1 MQAVAEFAKQQRLDT
16 WKRNMLKGGRE
27 ATKWLNNH
35 ANVVSPSLLYDSG
48 GRRVST
54 YGPNDSLEQLK
65 GFWDSIRY
73 RYSNV
78 ALDFALQQWQRE
90 GRRSQLD
97 SFNINAQDL
106 WMSARKSSG
115 SSAGPDGWT
124 GNEVAAWPLRAWQ
137 VYAKLLARW
146 QARRQWPEAW
156 KHVRQVHLP
165 KEMSA
170 EDGGAVHFSNM
181 RPICVQSIL
190 WRVVASSITRH
201 ANVTRWLQQVLPHEA
216 HGGIPG
222 RGIDTAV
229 SSLEEAFQKRSSI
242 LVTMD
247 YSKCFDM
254 VAPRLA
260 LKTLEAAGFPDVWFA
275 MLSHVWLDQ
284 HRWLQL
290 GQNFLPQALQLSQ
303 KVSPR
308 VTPSRL

>member
-1 MQAVAEFAKQQRLDT
+1 MPMLFRL
-16 WKRNMLKGGRE
+16 
-27 ATKWLNNH
+27 
-35 ANVVSPSLLYDSG
+35 LLYDSG

-65 GFWDSIRY
+65 GFWDSIWY

-165 KEMSA
+165 KMSA

-201 ANVTRWLQQVLPHEA
+201 ANVTRWLQQVLPPEA
-216 HGGIPG
+216 HGGPVFLAVALTQ
-222 RGIDTAV
+222 RSLLWKRHSKREVPFWWLWTAV
-229 SSLEEAFQKRSSI
+229 S
-242 LVTMD
+242 
-247 YSKCFDM
+247 
-254 VAPRLA
+254 A
-260 LKTLEAAGFPDVWFA
+260 LTWWL
-275 MLSHVWLDQ
+275 LVWL
-284 HRWLQL
+284 
-290 GQNFLPQALQLSQ
+290 
-303 KVSPR
+303 
-308 VTPSRL
+308 

>member
-1 MQAVAEFAKQQRLDT
+1 
-16 WKRNMLKGGRE
+16 MLKGGRE

-65 GFWDSIRY
+65 GFWDSIWY

-97 SFNINAQDL
+97 SFNIDAQDL

-146 QARRQWPEAW
+146 GLKHGNMWGSRIALPSQLIGQSMSKEW
-156 KHVRQVHLP
+156 KMKCKPLLNLPSSSGKTLGRGTCWKVAVRPQNGWTIMPMLFRLLSCMTVV
-165 KEMSA
+165 
-170 EDGGAVHFSNM
+170 GGACLHMVRTIALSNSKVSGTLFGIDSAM
-181 RPICVQSIL
+181 SL
-190 WRVVASSITRH
+190 WTSLCSS
-201 ANVTRWLQQVLPHEA
+201 
-216 HGGIPG
+216 GSG
-222 RGIDTAV
+222 RGAD
-229 SSLEEAFQKRSSI
+229 
-242 LVTMD
+242 
-247 YSKCFDM
+247 
-254 VAPRLA
+254 
-260 LKTLEAAGFPDVWFA
+260 
-275 MLSHVWLDQ
+275 
-284 HRWLQL
+284 
-290 GQNFLPQALQLSQ
+290 
-303 KVSPR
+303 
-308 VTPSRL
+308 PS